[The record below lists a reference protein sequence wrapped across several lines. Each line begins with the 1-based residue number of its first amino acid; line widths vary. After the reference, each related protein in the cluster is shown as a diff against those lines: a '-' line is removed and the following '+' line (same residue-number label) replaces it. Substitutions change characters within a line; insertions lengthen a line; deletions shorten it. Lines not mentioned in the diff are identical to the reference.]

1 MSDASSTNS
10 SFNIFKKA
18 FWRFVLVFLI
28 LHIIPNNLEYGFGYN
43 LTDSPF
49 WDKPTIW
56 LGELMTDWE
65 FNKDR
70 LRRGYDSKYQVFVS
84 FLFFLLAIFS
94 TIIWLI
100 VDKIFKKNYD
110 NILRTFIQTVLR
122 YHLAI
127 IMLSY
132 GLSKV
137 FMLQFGT
144 MDIDSMES
152 TFGNQWG
159 MSMMW
164 TFMSFSKTFV
174 MFSGWA
180 ETIGAILL
188 FFRKTTFLGALILF
202 GTLLGVV
209 VMDIGYDVTVT
220 MYAIFLFLLV
230 IVLLSS
236 QLKNLFTFL
245 LTNKKISAEPYN
257 YLFKNTKFNK
267 IAVALKI
274 LILLFITYKNIE
286 EHKERIA
293 LQAPVKSSWFTAKHT
308 VEEFVLNGDTIPVLN
323 NDNPKLWTK
332 VIFNGSPD
340 YFGESYAITKGDET
354 KERYNFDVDSIT
366 KIIRYKTYKSKYDDE
381 GNAREET
388 EEEKKEAWQT
398 MSYKKIGDREY
409 ELEAIYKGDTIYAKT
424 KAKLFS
430 DYTLIKNKG
439 RFIFDLK

>member
-1 MSDASSTNS
+1 
-10 SFNIFKKA
+10 
-18 FWRFVLVFLI
+18 
-28 LHIIPNNLEYGFGYN
+28 
-43 LTDSPF
+43 
-49 WDKPTIW
+49 
-56 LGELMTDWE
+56 
-65 FNKDR
+65 
-70 LRRGYDSKYQVFVS
+70 
-84 FLFFLLAIFS
+84 
-94 TIIWLI
+94 
-100 VDKIFKKNYD
+100 
-110 NILRTFIQTVLR
+110 
-122 YHLAI
+122 
-127 IMLSY
+127 
-132 GLSKV
+132 
-137 FMLQFGT
+137 
-144 MDIDSMES
+144 
-152 TFGNQWG
+152 
-159 MSMMW
+159 
-164 TFMSFSKTFV
+164 

>member
-132 GLSKV
+132 GKHLWE
-137 FMLQFGT
+137 
-144 MDIDSMES
+144 SM
-152 TFGNQWG
+152 GN
-159 MSMMW
+159 
-164 TFMSFSKTFV
+164 
-174 MFSGWA
+174 
-180 ETIGAILL
+180 E
-188 FFRKTTFLGALILF
+188 
-202 GTLLGVV
+202 
-209 VMDIGYDVTVT
+209 YDVD
-220 MYAIFLFLLV
+220 FHEF
-230 IVLLSS
+230 
-236 QLKNLFTFL
+236 
-245 LTNKKISAEPYN
+245 
-257 YLFKNTKFNK
+257 FKNFCY
-267 IAVALKI
+267 VFWL
-274 LILLFITYKNIE
+274 
-286 EHKERIA
+286 
-293 LQAPVKSSWFTAKHT
+293 
-308 VEEFVLNGDTIPVLN
+308 G
-323 NDNPKLWTK
+323 
-332 VIFNGSPD
+332 
-340 YFGESYAITKGDET
+340 
-354 KERYNFDVDSIT
+354 
-366 KIIRYKTYKSKYDDE
+366 
-381 GNAREET
+381 
-388 EEEKKEAWQT
+388 
-398 MSYKKIGDREY
+398 
-409 ELEAIYKGDTIYAKT
+409 
-424 KAKLFS
+424 
-430 DYTLIKNKG
+430 
-439 RFIFDLK
+439 